1 MKPLEMALW
10 EPDPKENKMAVT
22 DTKDSKTVSVGGESV
37 TVSSTPGWK
46 NWRTLVFGALLVLLG
61 GIQAAD
67 VATFVPAEW
76 TGVVM
81 AVIGAVV
88 VFLRSVTSGPAGSD
102 ITVKKV

>member
-10 EPDPKENKMAVT
+10 NPKENEMATAT
-22 DTKDSKTVSVGGESV
+22 DTKDQKTVTVGGESV
-37 TVSSTPGWK
+37 QVNSVPGWK
-46 NWRTLVFGALLVLLG
+46 NWRTLIFGALLVLLG

-67 VATFVPAEW
+67 VATFVPEAW

-88 VFLRSVTSGPAGSD
+88 VFLRSVTSGPMASD
-102 ITVKKV
+102 LSMKKV